1 MNQFNKVAALFAIV
15 SAAGAVQAQAIDNWR
30 ATDGTVVKNGT
41 NELCW
46 RNSSWTPATAY
57 PGCDGAALPPPPSS
71 SASSSAV
78 RAET

>member
-46 RNSSWTPATAY
+46 RELR
-57 PGCDGAALPPPPSS
+57 C
-71 SASSSAV
+71 
-78 RAET
+78 